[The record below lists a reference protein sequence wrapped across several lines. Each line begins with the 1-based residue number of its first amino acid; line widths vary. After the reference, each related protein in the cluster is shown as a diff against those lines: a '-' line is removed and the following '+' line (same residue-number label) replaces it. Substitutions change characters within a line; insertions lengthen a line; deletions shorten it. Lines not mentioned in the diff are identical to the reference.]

1 MLNGVRREG
10 ESATRTRA
18 TVVALV
24 VAVAAALVAPASGQA
39 ALTPGCVTSASVAD
53 AVEQL
58 YGSGTD
64 VVREERVAGLDT
76 VLALEPRIAPGT
88 RHRAIQAGAD
98 RFCDATTGF
107 NAAWSGTPA
116 DAARA
121 YAQLAAAP
129 YFDDVTV
136 RAFDQIAPGV
146 YTVDTH
152 AVTNGV
158 DATWRI
164 VADATGVR
172 LAKWTATAFAQ
183 EPFTAE
189 VEGLTALPG
198 AKERYLRA
206 TGGLLRAA
214 GGLPGARVG
223 LEVARPSV
231 RKTYNASDGFR
242 INISYGGSP
251 FAPDPGQG
259 TGGFQADIVRTT
271 FDATKGNYEEFLDW
285 GFTKGWIPRDR
296 GFVYIND
303 ALSAVC
309 IACVVIADNFQI
321 HISSFVLEALD
332 ALGYEYPNRRKAYFN
347 VIGHEMFH
355 NFQNRY
361 TKPGSVANRSG
372 RDTSSAYSEGT
383 ARFQE
388 TLHRYSDVSRQ
399 PKALVYAQDL
409 NGCNG
414 FDSQAS
420 PDDLD
425 DAMAEGPFAETIYNS
440 CYFWMPWYARYGFDA
455 FEALVERWIPA
466 TSERENDHREA
477 VVAVNAATGKPFVR
491 QLGRFAA
498 GALTG
503 HDYRW
508 RERVNRD
515 SFDWA
520 TFLERWKPEPLSRG
534 QSSTRTLSDGGLMA
548 HQIER
553 KARVRLTGPRRTRL
567 IVIRAQGGKPR
578 IGYHRSGRVV
588 RAPQDNQ
595 RVWVLAAYP
604 PAGEAEVT
612 MSLERPRKR
621 RG

>member
-1 MLNGVRREG
+1 MLKPVRRDSG
-10 ESATRTRA
+10 GAIGTRIG
-18 TVVALV
+18 VVALV
-24 VAVAAALVAPASGQA
+24 VATAGVLAVPGFAQA
-39 ALTPGCVTSASVAD
+39 ALTPGCVTSASAAG
-53 AVEQL
+53 AVQQL

-88 RHRAIQAGAD
+88 RHRAIQAGGD

-107 NAAWSGTPA
+107 NDAFSGGGAA
-116 DAARA
+116 AARS

-129 YFDDVTV
+129 YFDDVTI
-136 RAFDQIAPGV
+136 RAFDQTAPGV
-146 YTVDTH
+146 YKVDIH
-152 AVTNGV
+152 ALTNGV
-158 DATWRI
+158 EATWRI
-164 VADATGVR
+164 VADAGGVR
-172 LAKWTATAFAQ
+172 LAKWTATAFGE
-183 EPFTAE
+183 EPFTPQI
-189 VEGLTALPG
+189 EGLTALPG
-198 AKERYLRA
+198 TSERYRLMA
-206 TGGLLRAA
+206 DGLLRA
-214 GGLPGARVG
+214 GEGLPGARAG
-223 LEVARPSV
+223 LQAAGPSV
-231 RKTYNASDGFR
+231 RSRYRASDGFR
-242 INISYGGSP
+242 IDISYGGSP
-251 FAPDPGQG
+251 IAPSPG
-259 TGGFQADIVRTT
+259 TGGFQANIVRTT
-271 FDATKGNYEEFLDW
+271 RDATKANYEEFLDW
-285 GFTKGWIPRDR
+285 GFTKGWIPADR
-296 GFVYIND
+296 GFVYVND

-309 IACVVIADNFQI
+309 IACVFIADDFQI

-361 TKPGSVANRSG
+361 VKPGSLANRSG

-399 PKALVYAQDL
+399 PKSLLYAQDL

-425 DAMAEGPFAETIYNS
+425 DAMAEGPFAETIYNA
-440 CYFWMPWYARYGFDA
+440 CFFWMPWYARYGFDA
-455 FEALVERWIPA
+455 FEDLVERTMPA
-466 TSERENDHREA
+466 AAAEDNNHKEA
-477 VVAVNAATGKPFVR
+477 VAAVSAASGKRFVR

-498 GALTG
+498 GAITRHG
-503 HDYRW
+503 YRW

-520 TFLERWKPEPLSRG
+520 TYLERWKPAPLARG

-548 HQIER
+548 HQIQR
-553 KARVRLTGPRRTRL
+553 KVRVRLTGPRRTRL
-567 IVIRAQGGKPR
+567 IVIRAQGGQPR

-588 RAPQDNQ
+588 KAPQGNQ

-612 MSLERPRKR
+612 MSLERPHKNR
-621 RG
+621 RQR

>member
-1 MLNGVRREG
+1 MQG
-10 ESATRTRA
+10 EMTARG
-18 TVVALV
+18 
-24 VAVAAALVAPASGQA
+24 VAALLALLAILLAAPGSA
-39 ALTPGCVTSASVAD
+39 AAATTPGCVTSASAQD

-58 YGSGTD
+58 YGSGTE

-76 VLALEPRIAPGT
+76 VLALEPRISPGT
-88 RHRAIQAGAD
+88 RHRAIRSGDD

-107 NAAWSGTPA
+107 NAAFAGGGA
-116 DAARA
+116 AAARA

-129 YFDDVTV
+129 YFDDVTI
-136 RAFDQIAPGV
+136 RSFARTAPGV

-152 AVTNGV
+152 ALTNGV
-158 DATWRI
+158 DATWKI
-164 VADATGVR
+164 VAGAGGVR

-198 AKERYLRA
+198 ASERYRQVA
-206 TGGLLRAA
+206 AGLLRAV
-214 GGLPGARVG
+214 GGLPGARAG
-223 LEVARPSV
+223 LEAARPRV
-231 RKTYNASDGFR
+231 RRTYRASDGFR

-251 FAPDPGQG
+251 LAPDPGQG
-259 TGGFQADIVRTT
+259 TPGFQADIVRTT
-271 FDATKGNYEEFLDW
+271 FDATKVNYEEFLDW
-285 GFTKGWIPRDR
+285 GFTKGWIPGDR
-296 GFVYIND
+296 GFVYVND

-309 IACVVIADNFQI
+309 LACVVIADNFQI

-372 RDTSSAYSEGT
+372 RDSSSAYSEGT

-399 PKALVYAQDL
+399 PKSLLYAQDL

-420 PDDLD
+420 PEDMDE
-425 DAMAEGPFAETIYNS
+425 AMAEGPFEETIYNS
-440 CYFWMPWYARYGFDA
+440 CWFWMPWYARYGFDA

-466 TSERENDHREA
+466 ASERESDHKEA
-477 VVAVNAATGKPFVR
+477 VVATKAATGKPFVR

-498 GALTG
+498 GALTRHG
-503 HDYRW
+503 YRW

-520 TFLERWKPEPLSRG
+520 TYLERWKPEPLSRG
-534 QSSTRTLSDGGLMA
+534 ESSTRTLSDGGLMA
-548 HQIER
+548 HQLR
-553 KARVRLTGPRRTRL
+553 RRARVRLTGPERTRL
-567 IVIRAQGGKPR
+567 IVIRAEGGKPR
-578 IGYHRSGRVV
+578 IGYHESGRVV
-588 RAPQDNQ
+588 RGPRRNQ

-621 RG
+621 R